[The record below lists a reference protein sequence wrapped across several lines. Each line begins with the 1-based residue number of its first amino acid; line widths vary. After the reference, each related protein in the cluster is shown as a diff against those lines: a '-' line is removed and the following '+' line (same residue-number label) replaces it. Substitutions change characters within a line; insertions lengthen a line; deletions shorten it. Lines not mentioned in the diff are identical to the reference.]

1 MLRIILFVMAFMFS
15 VTPAHAQ
22 FSATRDAQYMATLKA
37 VVNYKIDDEEIFDDV
52 ERLRQNRNFYEKL
65 QKMLNKLN
73 NRRTK
78 DTTNRKILRILE
90 KAGEQ
95 IYKELDKGSF

>member
-1 MLRIILFVMAFMFS
+1 MMFRLVLFVIAFLCCVS
-15 VTPAHAQ
+15 PAHAQ

-52 ERLRQNRNFYEKL
+52 EKLRQNRNFYEKL

-78 DTTNRKILRILE
+78 DATNRKVLRILE

-95 IYKELDKGSF
+95 IYKELE